1 MKLSFRWLKFEQQEQ
16 SACGTDKKNVLPI
29 TNLMKKILLV
39 EDDPN
44 LGLLLQDYL
53 QLKGK
58 YEVILAQDGEEGL
71 TLFNKDKFDL
81 CILDVMMPKKDGFSL
96 GRDIRKTDPVV
107 PIIFATA
114 KTMIEDKSEAFTLG
128 GDDYITK
135 PFRIEELLLRINALL
150 KRVANQENKA
160 VEEQNKF
167 QIGDYFF
174 DYTTQMI
181 RKDDVQ
187 QKVSTK
193 EAELLRL
200 LCLRKNN
207 VLTRE
212 EALLSIWHDD
222 NYFNGRSMDVFLSK
236 LRKYLKDDPRVE
248 IINVHG
254 KGYKLVE
261 N

>member
-1 MKLSFRWLKFEQQEQ
+1 
-16 SACGTDKKNVLPI
+16 
-29 TNLMKKILLV
+29 MKKILLV

-58 YEVILAQDGEEGL
+58 FEVVLCTDGDEGL
-71 TLFNKDKFDL
+71 RAFTKQNYDL
-81 CILDVMMPKKDGFSL
+81 LILDVMMPKKDGFTL
-96 GRDIRKTDPVV
+96 GKEIRKINQHV

-114 KTMIEDKSEAFTLG
+114 KTMIEDKTQAFNLG

-150 KRVANQENKA
+150 KRTEGTDKKG
-160 VEEQNKF
+160 EEIEAHFK
-167 QIGDYFF
+167 IGQYNF
-174 DYTTQMI
+174 DYATQMI
-181 RKDDVQ
+181 SINGLQ
-187 QKVSTK
+187 QKLSTK

-200 LCLRKNN
+200 LCLHKNE

-212 EALLSIWHDD
+212 EALLHIWHDD

-236 LRKYLKDDPRVE
+236 IRKYLKDDPSVE
-248 IINVHG
+248 IVNVHG
-254 KGYKLVE
+254 RGYKLLI

>member
-1 MKLSFRWLKFEQQEQ
+1 M
-16 SACGTDKKNVLPI
+16 
-29 TNLMKKILLV
+29 KILLV

-44 LGLLLQDYL
+44 LGMLLQDYL

-58 YEVILAQDGEEGL
+58 FDVVLCKDGDEGL
-71 TLFNKDKFDL
+71 KAFTKGSYDL
-81 CILDVMMPKKDGFSL
+81 LILDVMMPKKDGFTL
-96 GRDIRKTDPVV
+96 GKEIRKMNPKV

-114 KTMIEDKSEAFTLG
+114 KAMIEDKTQAFNLG

-150 KRVANQENKA
+150 KRVNDSGKENG
-160 VEEQNKF
+160 ETMSHF
-167 QIGDYFF
+167 SIGKYEF
-174 DYTTQMI
+174 DYTTQI
-181 RKDDVQ
+181 IKDADHL
-187 QKVSTK
+187 QKLSTK

-200 LCLRKNN
+200 LCLKQNE

-236 LRKYLKDDPRVE
+236 IRKYLKDDPKVE

-254 KGYKLVE
+254 KGYKLLV

>member
-1 MKLSFRWLKFEQQEQ
+1 
-16 SACGTDKKNVLPI
+16 
-29 TNLMKKILLV
+29 MKKILLV

-53 QLKGK
+53 QIKGNF
-58 YEVILAQDGEEGL
+58 EVVLCTDGEEGL
-71 TLFNKDKFDL
+71 KAFGKQPFDI
-81 CILDVMMPKKDGFSL
+81 CILDVMMPKKDGFTL
-96 GRDIRKTDPVV
+96 GKDIRKSDPNV

-114 KTMIEDKSEAFTLG
+114 KSMMEDKASAYDLG

-150 KRVANQENKA
+150 KRVSTVQTVQE
-160 VEEQNKF
+160 EEPKQF
-167 QIGDYFF
+167 EIGDYTF
-174 DYTTQMI
+174 DYTTQLI
-181 RKDDVQ
+181 HFKGAQ
-187 QKVSTK
+187 QKLSTK

-200 LCLRKNN
+200 LCLKKNS

-212 EALLSIWHDD
+212 EALIHIWHDD

-236 LRKYLKDDPRVE
+236 LRKYLKEDPKVE

-254 KGYKLVE
+254 KGYKLVV

>member
-1 MKLSFRWLKFEQQEQ
+1 
-16 SACGTDKKNVLPI
+16 
-29 TNLMKKILLV
+29 MKKILLA

-44 LGLLLQDYL
+44 LGMLLQDYL

-58 YEVILAQDGEEGL
+58 FEVILCQDGEEAL
-71 TLFNKDKFDL
+71 RAFTKEQFDV
-81 CILDVMMPKKDGFSL
+81 CIFDVMMPKKDGFTL
-96 GRDIRKTDPVV
+96 GREIRKINPKV

-114 KTMIEDKSEAFTLG
+114 KAMIEDKSEAYNLG

-150 KRVANQENKA
+150 KRVSGPDNSDSADQPT
-160 VEEQNKF
+160 KF
-167 QIGDYFF
+167 DIGNYKF
-174 DYTTQMI
+174 DYTAQMI
-181 RKDDVQ
+181 SIGPDQ

-200 LCLRKNN
+200 LCLKKNE

-212 EALLSIWHDD
+212 EALISIWHDD

-236 LRKYLKDDPRVE
+236 LRKYLKEDPKVE

-254 KGYKLVE
+254 KGYKLLV

>member
-1 MKLSFRWLKFEQQEQ
+1 
-16 SACGTDKKNVLPI
+16 
-29 TNLMKKILLV
+29 MKKILLA

-44 LGLLLQDYL
+44 LGMLLQDYL

-58 YEVILAQDGEEGL
+58 FEVILCQDGEEAL
-71 TLFNKDKFDL
+71 RAFTKDHFDI
-81 CILDVMMPKKDGFSL
+81 CIFDVMMPKKDGFTL
-96 GRDIRKTDPVV
+96 GKDIRKINPDV

-114 KTMIEDKSEAFTLG
+114 KSMIEDKAEAYSLG

-150 KRVANQENKA
+150 KRVAGNYKTDA
-160 VEEQNKF
+160 EQPTKF
-167 QIGDYFF
+167 EIGNYKF
-174 DYTTQMI
+174 DYTAQLI
-181 RKDDVQ
+181 SNGAAQ

-200 LCLRKNN
+200 LCLKKNE

-212 EALLSIWHDD
+212 EALISIWHDD

-236 LRKYLKDDPRVE
+236 LRKYLKDDPKVE

-254 KGYKLVE
+254 KGYKLLV

>member
-1 MKLSFRWLKFEQQEQ
+1 
-16 SACGTDKKNVLPI
+16 
-29 TNLMKKILLV
+29 MKKILLV

-44 LGLLLQDYL
+44 LGMLLQDYL

-58 YEVILAQDGEEGL
+58 FEVVLCKDGEEGL
-71 TLFNKDKFDL
+71 KTFTKQNFDL
-81 CILDVMMPKKDGFSL
+81 LILDVMMPKKDGFTL
-96 GRDIRKTDPVV
+96 GKEIRKFNAQV

-114 KTMIEDKSEAFTLG
+114 KGMIEDKTQAFNLG

-150 KRVANQENKA
+150 KRVNNNEKS
-160 VEEQNKF
+160 EEEKQTHFKV
-167 QIGDYFF
+167 GRYDF
-174 DYTTQMI
+174 DYTQQMI
-181 RKDDVQ
+181 SIGDQ
-187 QKVSTK
+187 HQKLSTK

-200 LCLRKNN
+200 LCLRKNE

-212 EALLSIWHDD
+212 EALLNIWHDD

-236 LRKYLKDDPRVE
+236 IRKYLKDDTNVE

-254 KGYKLVE
+254 RGYKLLI

>member
-1 MKLSFRWLKFEQQEQ
+1 
-16 SACGTDKKNVLPI
+16 
-29 TNLMKKILLV
+29 MKKILLV

-58 YEVILAQDGEEGL
+58 FDVVLCTDGEEGL
-71 TLFNKDKFDL
+71 KAFTKHNFDL
-81 CILDVMMPKKDGFSL
+81 CILDVMMPKKDGFTL
-96 GRDIRKTDPVV
+96 GKDIRKVNERV

-114 KTMIEDKSEAFTLG
+114 KAMMEDKASAYDLG

-150 KRVANQENKA
+150 KRVSTKENTINEP
-160 VEEQNKF
+160 VQTQFE
-167 QIGDYFF
+167 IGNYTF
-174 DYTTQMI
+174 DYTTQLI
-181 RKDDVQ
+181 HFNGQQ
-187 QKVSTK
+187 QKLSTK
-193 EAELLRL
+193 EAELLQL
-200 LCLRKNN
+200 LCLKKNT

-236 LRKYLKDDPRVE
+236 LRKYLREDPKVE
-248 IINVHG
+248 ILNVHG
-254 KGYKLVE
+254 KGYKLLV